1 MGAQNAHPCF
11 GGSGL
16 LARRPAGNRS
26 LEGLL
31 VAAPPSPI
39 AELPE
44 DFGRAIAGMHDA
56 VVRSEVTISEAPA
69 PQRLA
74 PYAVA
79 VRGEVVVADEELATG
94 RLVVLHDPEPP
105 DAWQGMTRCVAYA
118 RSPLDHDIATDPMLP
133 AVGWSWLVDALETAG
148 ALHAAAGGT
157 VTRVASERFGALAEH
172 PELCELEL
180 RASWTPVEEDL
191 GPHLVA
197 FAELLCSAA
206 GLPPAPAGVVAMPT
220 GKRPRRAGRTGARR
234 R

>member
-1 MGAQNAHPCF
+1 MRAT
-11 GGSGL
+11 SRGL
-16 LARRPAGNRS
+16 HRP
-26 LEGLL
+26 EGPL
-31 VAAPPSPI
+31 VPAPPSPV

-44 DFGRAIAGMHDA
+44 GFGQAVAGMRA
-56 VVRSEVTISEAPA
+56 AAVRSEVTISEAPP

-79 VRGEVVVADEELATG
+79 VRGEVVVADDELATG

-105 DAWQGMTRCVAYA
+105 DAWQGTTRCVVYA

-133 AVGWSWLVDALETAG
+133 AVGWSWLVDALDAAAAT
-148 ALHAAAGGT
+148 HTAAGGT

-180 RASWTPVEEDL
+180 RASWTPLDEDL
-191 GPHLVA
+191 GPHLTA

-206 GLPPAPAGVVAMPT
+206 GLPPAPPGVVAMPT
-220 GKRPRRAGRTGARR
+220 GRRPRRSRKPGARR